1 MFYMF
6 SMRYVFILNLVMM
19 RAVVLNF
26 YMIIIIF
33 LTLYVNKKTFCSC
46 DSFKS
51 YIGYTVYPGNMQ
63 NDEIQDNFVISSLWA
78 DQLRR
83 KSS

>member
-1 MFYMF
+1 M
-6 SMRYVFILNLVMM
+6 LM

-26 YMIIIIF
+26 YVIIIIF

-51 YIGYTVYPGNMQ
+51 YVGYTGYPGNIQ
-63 NDEIQDNFVISSLWA
+63 NDEIQDNFVMSSLWA
-78 DQLRR
+78 DQLKR
-83 KSS
+83 KS